1 VCAGRCEGSVVRGDV
16 GEALLGVTVAEFTG
30 EICWV
35 CELKSVYCEGD
46 AVDCCTGIANSGAMA
61 LMGLFGVSTLSSS
74 MEEVGGGWAGSAS
87 RETFRS
93 KVGFDGEG
101 PSAWGGVAI
110 MPEQC
115 DNRLSA
121 VSS

>member
-1 VCAGRCEGSVVRGDV
+1 VVRGDV

-61 LMGLFGVSTLSSS
+61 LMGFFGVSTLSSS

-87 RETFRS
+87 QKHSGRKWDSMER
-93 KVGFDGEG
+93 GLLHGEG
-101 PSAWGGVAI
+101 SRLCQSNATTGCPPSAPRVRTMMRI
-110 MPEQC
+110 
-115 DNRLSA
+115 S
-121 VSS
+121 